1 MSLTRRA
8 FLATWWSL
16 PLGLAD
22 GLRVGLEAVAHNS
35 LFAESFHLRA
45 LASASVAVLFHAA
58 VFFLLA
64 LVGGAVGSAVRPGEQ
79 DGSARTMDR
88 VVFLAL
94 QLGYLLVIT
103 PGRSSPPWLLVL
115 LAVLWV
121 LGWMGY
127 RTWRRAAEGLRA
139 ALFAFACLLYGAVL
153 VVQGVLP
160 KVWGS
165 AGVVAVSVVLAALLL
180 AAWPGSVRRQ
190 AMVLGMF
197 LLVAL
202 AGAAA
207 PDVAAVQAPSEG
219 APRPVILITVD
230 TLRADALSA
239 ENTPHLQRLA
249 GEGVTFRRAYA
260 PSPWTIPS
268 MYSLLTSRHP
278 HEIGMTGQGSYRLG
292 DDVIRLPQLLPSG
305 FEARAVVTNIFG
317 TSKWGSW
324 EGFDGVESADVASV
338 VGDTLIRGMVLPRLL
353 LGLRPLHYA
362 YTEAIAA
369 DVTDRGIRQ
378 LEQLAGSSFLLWL
391 HYYDPH
397 SPYDP
402 PAPFDQAAGPERPKV
417 RDVRRTSLSFLRSG
431 MKLDQE
437 DRDYV
442 RALYLGEVRYTDEA
456 LGRLFT
462 ALEDLGLWDDA
473 LIIFASDHGEEFWEH
488 GLVEHGHTLYE
499 EQVHVP
505 LLVKF
510 PAGRHAGRVFEHP
523 VSLLDI
529 VPTIADELDQ
539 PLPAGLPVRGLSLS
553 ALLDESVL
561 EARSL
566 YFEGTIHF
574 RELKAALQWP
584 WKLIHDPADEHDM
597 LFNLED
603 DPAERF
609 DRSRAESERVQAL
622 SGFIRPFVEAEQARS
637 KPESMD
643 PDLRRRLKALGYLQ

>member
-45 LASASVAVLFHAA
+45 LASTSVVVLFHAA

-64 LVGGAVGSAVRPGEQ
+64 LVGGAVGSRVRPGSAQ
-79 DGSARTMDR
+79 AMDG

-103 PGRSSPPWLLVL
+103 PGRSSPPRLFAL

-127 RTWRRAAEGLRA
+127 RSWRRAAEGLRA
-139 ALFAFACLLYGAVL
+139 ALFALACLLYGAVL

-165 AGVVAVSVVLAALLL
+165 AGVLAVSVVLAALLL
-180 AAWPGSVRRQ
+180 RAWPGSVRRQ
-190 AMVLGMF
+190 AMVLGVF
-197 LLVAL
+197 LVVAI

-207 PDVAAVQAPSEG
+207 PDVAALEAPAQG
-219 APRPVILITVD
+219 PRRPVILITVD

-239 ENTPHLQRLA
+239 ENTPNLQRLA

-268 MYSLLTSRHP
+268 VYSLLTSRRP

-292 DDVIRLPQLLPSG
+292 DDVIRLPQLLPAG
-305 FEARAVVTNIFG
+305 FESRAVVTNIFG
-317 TSKWGSW
+317 ASKWGSW
-324 EGFDGVESADVASV
+324 KGFDGVESADVASV

-362 YTEAIAA
+362 YTEAVAA

-402 PAPFDQAAGPERPKV
+402 PAPFDELAGPERPKM
-417 RDVRRTSLSFLRSG
+417 RDVRRTSMSFLRSG

-442 RALYLGEVRYTDEA
+442 RALYEGEVRYTDEA

-462 ALEDLGLWDDA
+462 ALEDHGVWDDA
-473 LIIFASDHGEEFWEH
+473 LIVLASDHGEEFWEH

-529 VPTIADELDQ
+529 LPTIADELDQ

-553 ALLDESVL
+553 TLLDEPPA

-574 RELKAALQWP
+574 RELKAAQQWP
-584 WKLIHDPADEHDM
+584 WKLIHDPAGGRDM
-597 LFNLED
+597 LFNLEE
-603 DPAERF
+603 DPAEQF
-609 DRSRAESERVQAL
+609 DRSGAEGDRVRAL
-622 SGFIRPFVEAEQARS
+622 SGFIRPFLEAEQARS
-637 KPESMD
+637 KPETMD
-643 PDLRRRLKALGYLQ
+643 PDLLRRLKALGYLQ